1 MPAVM
6 NSANE
11 VAVDLFLKGK
21 LSFNLIFDTI
31 KYCMDEYDIK
41 INKINL
47 GIDELIDIDQ
57 KVRKTAMDF
66 VRKNT

>member
-11 VAVDLFLKGK
+11 VAVDCFLKGK
-21 LSFNLIFDTI
+21 LPFNLIFDTI
-31 KYCMDEYDIK
+31 KFSMDEYDKK
-41 INKINL
+41 ISETNL

-57 KVRKTAMDF
+57 QVRKIAMDF
-66 VRKNT
+66 IRKNI